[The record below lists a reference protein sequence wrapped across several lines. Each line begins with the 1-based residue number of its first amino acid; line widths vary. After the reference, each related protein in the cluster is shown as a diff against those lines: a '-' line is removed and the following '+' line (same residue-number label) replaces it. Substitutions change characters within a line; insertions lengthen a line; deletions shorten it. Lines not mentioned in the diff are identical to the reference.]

1 MQRMATQRRQKLMET
16 KFDAHSGD
24 AYIDILGADL
34 EHHDRMSGASSQ
46 VDGII
51 AHGQAIKAALVN
63 QRTMMKVGS

>member
-1 MQRMATQRRQKLMET
+1 MET

-63 QRTMMKVGS
+63 QRTMIKVGS